1 MALDPLASPEDL
13 ATRLGVEPYAAAERD
28 QVEALLGD
36 ASDELRSILGQPI
49 NRMTSTVTLY
59 ASRHGRVDLPAFP
72 VVSIGSVE
80 LDGVEVDPGCYRV
93 QDKTLH
99 LPMVCRGDEVVVT
112 FTHGWDEIPG
122 ELVKWTCVLG
132 AAMKS
137 GVDATGSL
145 GMIAGVGQSSEAI
158 DDYQHTTQGPEAS
171 GGDPTSGLTLPQVIV
186 DRLRAAYG
194 GLGLINWIEVEG

>member
-1 MALDPLASPEDL
+1 MALDPLATPDDL
-13 ATRLGVEPYAAAERD
+13 SNRLGLDPYTGSEWD

-36 ASDELRSILGQPI
+36 ASDELRSVLGQPVS
-49 NRMTSTVTLY
+49 RMTSTVTLF

-80 LDGVEVDPGCYRV
+80 LDGVVVDPGCYRV
-93 QDKTLH
+93 RDKTLH
-99 LPMVCRGDEVVVT
+99 LPMVCRNDEVVVT

-122 ELVKWTCVLG
+122 ELVKWTCVLA
-132 AAMKS
+132 AAMKA

-171 GGDPTSGLTLPQVIV
+171 GGEPTSGLTLPPAIA
-186 DRLRAAYG
+186 DRLRASYG
-194 GLGLINWIEVEG
+194 GLGLINWIQEEA